1 MGSTKYYQFPF
12 FCPIPVWGNFRFLP
26 KIFANPAFFLAFR
39 PILFSR
45 RNQSHSPDHKNLF
58 KLKSHRAIQDRS
70 ASEKH
75 VLVAQTVVSTS
86 KTIALIV
93 ETKVSTVGNMVSGTS
108 TTVSAF
114 EKIVSRPEN
123 IF

>member
-1 MGSTKYYQFPF
+1 
-12 FCPIPVWGNFRFLP
+12 
-26 KIFANPAFFLAFR
+26 
-39 PILFSR
+39 
-45 RNQSHSPDHKNLF
+45 
-58 KLKSHRAIQDRS
+58 
-70 ASEKH
+70 
-75 VLVAQTVVSTS
+75 LVAQTVVPTS